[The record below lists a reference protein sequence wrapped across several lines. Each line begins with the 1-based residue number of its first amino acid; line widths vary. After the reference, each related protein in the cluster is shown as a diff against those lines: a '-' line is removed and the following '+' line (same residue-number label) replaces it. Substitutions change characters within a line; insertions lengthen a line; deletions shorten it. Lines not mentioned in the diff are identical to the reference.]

1 LETPLSMFIKQRMT
15 EVPLTRREI
24 VMAMNYK
31 NPSNGYCNFD
41 KWIRGQDTP
50 RHQED
55 KLASAI
61 QVSRK
66 ELDEAIAETD
76 IAFAKNKL
84 IARIDARNKAREAFK
99 PYITAMCERR
109 VPSSILVGSFTH
121 YLRFI
126 QLEKSDMELPY
137 FEFKALIKNKIQA
150 HFEKNEGGVA
160 GFGYFTHYVLRLDYD
175 SPISE
180 LMVFDLEGNRVI
192 DYDKNIELIH
202 GRPNGL
208 YIK

>member
-1 LETPLSMFIKQRMT
+1 METPLSMFIKQRMA
-15 EVPLTRREI
+15 EVPLTRKEI

-41 KWIRGQDTP
+41 KWIRGEDIP
-50 RHQED
+50 LHQED

-66 ELDEAIAETD
+66 ELDAAIDETY

-84 IARIDARNKAREAFK
+84 IARIDARSKGREAFK
-99 PYITAMCERR
+99 PYIIAMCQRR
-109 VPSSILVGSFTH
+109 VPSPLFAGSFTH
-121 YLRFI
+121 SLRFI

-137 FEFKALIKNKIQA
+137 FEFKALIKDKIQA
-150 HFEKNEGGVA
+150 HFEKNLGGVA
-160 GFGYFTHYVLRLDYD
+160 GFGYFTHYVLRPDYD
-175 SPISE
+175 SPVSE
-180 LMVFDLEGNRVI
+180 LMVFDLDGNRVI
-192 DYDKNIELIH
+192 NYDKNIELIH
-202 GRPNGL
+202 GQPTGL

>member
-1 LETPLSMFIKQRMT
+1 METPLSMFIKQRMA
-15 EVPLTRREI
+15 EVPLTRKEI

-41 KWIRGQDTP
+41 KWIRGEDIP
-50 RHQED
+50 LHQED

-66 ELDEAIAETD
+66 ELDAAIDETY

-84 IARIDARNKAREAFK
+84 IARIEDRSKGREAFK
-99 PYITAMCERR
+99 PYITAMCQRR
-109 VPSSILVGSFTH
+109 VPSPIFVGCCTH
-121 YLRFI
+121 NLRFI
-126 QLEKSDMELPY
+126 QLEKSDIELPY

-150 HFEKNEGGVA
+150 HFEKNLGGVA

-180 LMVFDLEGNRVI
+180 LMVFDLEGDRVI
-192 DYDKNIELIH
+192 NYDKNIELIH
-202 GRPNGL
+202 GQPNGL